1 MNVFIHLFTNYLLK
15 INYVPENILGTRNM
29 SDTFLSLGSLDFGS
43 RRQIINKQVNY
54 IRCWNSSSQ
63 LEAILP
69 PPPKGTSNNVWRLCH
84 CQEWGGA
91 SGWDRSQGGY
101 CTAHR
106 AQGSPTY
113 KGLSST
119 RCQECP
125 DLEGVNI
132 LGWSGLG
139 QPH

>member
-63 LEAILP
+63 QEAILP
-69 PPPKGTSNNVWRLCH
+69 PPPRGHPTMSGDFAIARSGEGRLDGV
-84 CQEWGGA
+84 EA
-91 SGWDRSQGGY
+91 REA
-101 CTAHR
+101 TAQPTGHR
-106 AQGSPTY
+106 AAPPT
-113 KGLSST
+113 KD
-119 RCQECP
+119 CP
-125 DLEGVNI
+125 APDVKSAQI
-132 LGWSGLG
+132 
-139 QPH
+139 